1 MPRLPLAIRA
11 LNRAG
16 TALNAVGLE
25 LPRIQEADLLK
36 EASKQT
42 GLSDFGDNPR
52 GKHGTHR
59 YTLDLFGLSPDE
71 LNERM
76 ASYADRFDLRS

>member
-1 MPRLPLAIRA
+1 MPRLPFAIRA

-16 TALNAVGLE
+16 AALNAVGLE

-42 GLSDFGDNPR
+42 GLSDFGD
-52 GKHGTHR
+52 
-59 YTLDLFGLSPDE
+59 DLFREGLGRLLTAHTDI
-71 LNERM
+71 
-76 ASYADRFDLRS
+76 RSTCSGSAQTK